1 MEIIIIDTDVFI
13 DYFQGVEAAKDYI
26 EGISVNRR
34 ATTDITLMELFKG
47 ARNKEELE
55 NIDKFIKRN
64 IFIVLP
70 ISSSPS
76 RRAVQILRRY
86 TLQMG
91 LGLPDALIAAVA
103 ISVEGKLV
111 TGNKK
116 TFWIHRRV
124 KSRFTTISWSYC
136 GEIKIKVSGT
146 KEESDK
152 RLKAVFDHIKYC

>member
-1 MEIIIIDTDVFI
+1 MGSGIARERMEQMEIIILDTDILI
-13 DYFQGVEAAKDYI
+13 DYFRGVEVAKDYI
-26 EGISVNRR
+26 LGIPANER

-70 ISSSPS
+70 VSSSAS

-86 TLQMG
+86 SIQKG
-91 LGLPDALIAAVA
+91 LGLPDALIAAVTIPA
-103 ISVEGKLV
+103 GGKLI

-116 TFWIHRRV
+116 HFEFIEGLKVDLPSYRRDV
-124 KSRFTTISWSYC
+124 L
-136 GEIKIKVSGT
+136 
-146 KEESDK
+146 EE
-152 RLKAVFDHIKYC
+152 

>member
-1 MEIIIIDTDVFI
+1 MRIIILDTDIFI
-13 DYFQGVEAAKDYI
+13 DYFRGVEVAKEYI
-26 EGISVNRR
+26 EGIPVNKR

-47 ARNKEELE
+47 ARNKKELE

-86 TLQMG
+86 SLQRG

-103 ISVEGKLV
+103 ISADGKLI

-116 TFWIHRRV
+116 HFEFIEGLKV
-124 KSRFTTISWSYC
+124 DLPSYR
-136 GEIKIKVSGT
+136 GAILEK
-146 KEESDK
+146 
-152 RLKAVFDHIKYC
+152 

>member
-1 MEIIIIDTDVFI
+1 MEIIILDTDIFI
-13 DYFQGVEAAKDYI
+13 DYFRGVELAKDYI
-26 EGISVNRR
+26 GGIPVNKR

-86 TLQMG
+86 TLQNG
-91 LGLPDALIAAVA
+91 VGLPDALIAAVT
-103 ISVEGKLV
+103 ISAEGKLI

-116 TFWIHRRV
+116 HFEFVEGLKVDLPSYRE
-124 KSRFTTISWSYC
+124 TIA
-136 GEIKIKVSGT
+136 EKQK
-146 KEESDK
+146 
-152 RLKAVFDHIKYC
+152 

>member
-1 MEIIIIDTDVFI
+1 MELIILDTDIFI
-13 DYFQGVEAAKDYI
+13 DYFRGVELAKDYI
-26 EGISVNRR
+26 EGIPVNKR

-47 ARNKEELE
+47 ARNKEELG

-70 ISSSPS
+70 VSASPS

-103 ISVEGKLV
+103 ISAEGKLV

-116 TFWIHRRV
+116 HFEFIEGLKVDLPSYRGAIV
-124 KSRFTTISWSYC
+124 K
-136 GEIKIKVSGT
+136 K
-146 KEESDK
+146 
-152 RLKAVFDHIKYC
+152 

>member
-1 MEIIIIDTDVFI
+1 MEIIILDTDVFI
-13 DYFQGVEAAKDYI
+13 DYFRGVELAKDYI
-26 EGISVNRR
+26 EGIPVNKR

-55 NIDKFIKRN
+55 NIDRFIKRN

-86 TLQMG
+86 TLQKG

-103 ISVEGKLV
+103 ISADGKLI

-116 TFWIHRRV
+116 HFEFVEGLKVDLPSYRG
-124 KSRFTTISWSYC
+124 TIV
-136 GEIKIKVSGT
+136 EKQK
-146 KEESDK
+146 
-152 RLKAVFDHIKYC
+152 

>member
-1 MEIIIIDTDVFI
+1 MGSGIERERMEQMEIIILDTDILI
-13 DYFQGVEAAKDYI
+13 DYFRGVEVAKDYI
-26 EGISVNRR
+26 ERIPVNER

-70 ISSSPS
+70 VSSSAS

-86 TLQMG
+86 SIQKG
-91 LGLPDALIAAVA
+91 LGLPDALIAAVTIPA
-103 ISVEGKLV
+103 GGKLI

-116 TFWIHRRV
+116 HFEFIDGLKVDLPSYRRD
-124 KSRFTTISWSYC
+124 IM
-136 GEIKIKVSGT
+136 
-146 KEESDK
+146 EE
-152 RLKAVFDHIKYC
+152 

>member
-1 MEIIIIDTDVFI
+1 MIILDTDIFI
-13 DYFQGVEAAKDYI
+13 DYFRGIEVAVDYI
-26 EGISVNRR
+26 KGIPINER

-70 ISSSPS
+70 VSSSAS

-86 TLQMG
+86 SLQKG
-91 LGLPDALIAAVA
+91 LGLPDALIAAVTLSA
-103 ISVEGKLV
+103 DGKLI

-116 TFWIHRRV
+116 HFEFIGG
-124 KSRFTTISWSYC
+124 F
-136 GEIKIKVSGT
+136 KVDLPPYRKDIA
-146 KEESDK
+146 KE
-152 RLKAVFDHIKYC
+152 